1 MVRSVK
7 LIEWD
12 GKSADFTLVPNGRD
26 AKGKVVELKC
36 EEGIDGECGLG
47 LCACSILQLPDL

>member
-1 MVRSVK
+1 VK